1 MKEQSTFKGFAILSA
16 ATMAVKFL
24 SLIYNPFLVKILG
37 GDRPFAI
44 YNVTYQIYVFI
55 YVITNTGIPSAI
67 SKLVSEYTAVKNY
80 KAAVKTFRMART
92 IMIIVSIVTSFCMLL
107 TAGILTKAMKYPEA
121 ELSVVALCPAIFFTS
136 VASVYR
142 GYFQGKGNMKPT
154 AVSQVIEQI
163 LNTIFSLLFA
173 AVLIKK
179 SIVLGCV
186 GATIGTTLGALS
198 SAAYLYITYRNNK
211 YFKVNKIEIEKDTVK
226 KYSNKQILKRI
237 IKFSVPITVCIAV
250 TNAGTLID
258 TTNTT
263 NRLIAAGFK
272 LIDAQALN
280 GTLGKY
286 TTLINVPITIIS
298 ALAVTVL
305 PAVSKAVALKD
316 RSLANRKINFGL
328 RLCFMVAIPSAVGLS
343 VLSKPIFEL
352 LYPSYLNGYK
362 LLMYG
367 SVVLVFMA
375 LVQIQTSI
383 LQGLGKLY
391 VVTFYSVLGI
401 AVKLLVNYV
410 CIARPAININGAII
424 GSIAGFSVPLLLNAK
439 YIKEKLKFKINMR
452 KIIMK
457 PIVSSVFMGI
467 IIYIVYYFLNYI
479 IGFITKGYI
488 NNALAVI
495 AAVAAGISAYGFAML
510 YLRGITSEELNILPA
525 RVRRMIPQRLL

>member
-16 ATMAVKFL
+16 ATIAVKFL

-37 GDRPFAI
+37 GDRPFSI

-67 SKLVSEYTAVKNY
+67 SKLVSEYVAVKNY

-92 IMIIVSIVTSFCMLL
+92 IMIIVSIVTSLFMLL
-107 TAGILTKAMKYPEA
+107 TAGILTKVMKYPEA

-142 GYFQGKGNMKPT
+142 GYFQGRGNMKPT

-198 SAAYLYITYRNNK
+198 SAAYLYITYRNNR
-211 YFKVNKIEIEKDTVK
+211 YFKVNKLEIERDTV

-250 TNAGTLID
+250 TNAGTLVD
-258 TTNTT
+258 TLNTT

-272 LIDAQALN
+272 LVDAQTLN

-286 TTLINVPITIIS
+286 ITLINVPITIIS

-316 RSLANRKINFGL
+316 RTLANRKINFGF
-328 RLCFMVAIPSAVGLS
+328 RLCCIVAIPSAVGLS

-352 LYPSYLNGYK
+352 LYPGYLNGYK

-510 YLRGITSEELNILPA
+510 YLRGITSEELNILPS

>member
-67 SKLVSEYTAVKNY
+67 SKLVSEYVAVKNY

-92 IMIIVSIVTSFCMLL
+92 IMIIVSIATSLVMFLI
-107 TAGILTKAMKYPEA
+107 AGILTKAMKYPEA
-121 ELSVVALCPAIFFTS
+121 ELSVIALCPAIFFTS

-142 GYFQGKGNMKPT
+142 GYFQGRGNMKPT

-163 LNTIFSLLFA
+163 LNTIFSLFFA

-186 GATIGTTLGALS
+186 GATVGTTLGALS
-198 SAAYLYITYRNNK
+198 SAAYLYVTYRNNR
-211 YFKVNKIEIEKDTVK
+211 YFKVNKFELEKETV

-237 IKFSVPITVCIAV
+237 IKYSVPITICIAV

-263 NRLIAAGFK
+263 NRLLAAGFK
-272 LIDAQALN
+272 LIDAQALT

-316 RSLANRKINFGL
+316 RTLANRKVNFGL

-343 VLSKPIFEL
+343 VLSKPIFKL

-367 SVVLVFMA
+367 SIVLVFMA

-401 AVKLLVNYV
+401 LIKLIVNYI
-410 CIARPAININGAII
+410 CIARPEININGAII
-424 GSIAGFSVPLLLNAK
+424 GSVAGFLVPLFLNAR
-439 YIKEKLKFKINMR
+439 YIKEKLKFKISMR
-452 KIIMK
+452 KIYMK

-467 IIYIVYYFLNYI
+467 IIYIVYHSLNFI

-488 NNALAVI
+488 NNALAVT
-495 AAVAAGISAYGFAML
+495 AAVAAGILAYGFAML
-510 YLRGITSEELNILPA
+510 YLRGITSEELNILPS
-525 RVRRMIPQRLL
+525 RVKRMIPQRLL

>member
-16 ATMAVKFL
+16 ATIAVKVL

-67 SKLVSEYTAVKNY
+67 SKLVSEYAAVKNY
-80 KAAVKTFRMART
+80 KAAVKTFKIART
-92 IMIIVSIVTSFCMLL
+92 VMIIVSIVTSLFMFI
-107 TAGILTKAMKYPEA
+107 TAGVLTNAMKYPEA
-121 ELSVVALCPAIFFTS
+121 ELSVIALCPAIFFTS

-142 GYFQGKGNMKPT
+142 GYFQGRGNMKPT

-163 LNTIFSLLFA
+163 LNTVFSLLFA

-179 SIVLGCV
+179 NIVLGCV
-186 GATIGTTLGALS
+186 GATVGTTLGALS
-198 SAAYLYITYRNNK
+198 SAAYLYITYRNNR
-211 YFKVNKIEIEKDTVK
+211 YFRINKLEMEKETTR
-226 KYSNKQILKRI
+226 YSSKQILRKI
-237 IKFSVPITVCIAV
+237 IKYSVPITICIAV

-263 NRLIAAGFK
+263 NRLLAAGFK
-272 LIDAQALN
+272 LMDAQALT

-316 RSLANRKINFGL
+316 RNLANRKINFGF

-343 VLSKPIFEL
+343 VLSKPIFKL

-367 SVVLVFMA
+367 SIVLVFMA

-383 LQGLGKLY
+383 LQGLGRLY

-401 AVKLLVNYV
+401 AVKLIVNYI
-410 CIARPAININGAII
+410 CIAQPGLNINGAII
-424 GSIAGFSVPLLLNAK
+424 GSVAGFLVPLFLNAK
-439 YIKEKLKFKINMR
+439 YIKENLKFKINMK
-452 KIIMK
+452 KIFMK
-457 PIVSSVFMGI
+457 PIVSSFFMGI
-467 IIYIVYYFLNYI
+467 IIYCVYYFLNFV

-488 NNALAVI
+488 NNALAVT
-495 AAVAAGISAYGFAML
+495 ASVTAGVLAYGFAML
-510 YLRGITSEELNILPA
+510 YLRGITSEELSILPV
-525 RVRRMIPQRLL
+525 RVRKIIPQKLL